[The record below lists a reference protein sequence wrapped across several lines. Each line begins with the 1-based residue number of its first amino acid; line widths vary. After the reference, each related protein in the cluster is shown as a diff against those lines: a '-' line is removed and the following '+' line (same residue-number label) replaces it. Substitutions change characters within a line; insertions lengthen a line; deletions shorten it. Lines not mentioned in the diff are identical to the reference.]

1 MFGANRA
8 AFFIFVTV
16 VLDIIGLMIIFPIM
30 PDILR
35 LVGKLTISD
44 AAVWGGIL
52 YASYALM
59 QFLFSPIIGNLS
71 DTFGRRPIILTA
83 LVLMAIDYLILG
95 FASVLWV
102 FIIGRMVGGVAGGT
116 VPTAFAYLA
125 DISTSEDKAKNF
137 GLVGAAFGV
146 GFVLGPFLGGILGE
160 INFRLP
166 FFFSAGLSFLTFLLC
181 FFYLPESLNSGKRRK
196 FRLKDL
202 NPFASLA
209 KAFIFRDLRI
219 MFLCFFVISV
229 AHWVY
234 PAIWSFWSKEVFN
247 WGPGL
252 IGGSLAC
259 YGLGVAFVQGFVI
272 RMKFVNNLGPKK
284 VVFFSLVVGA
294 VALTGFG
301 FANAAWMVFAL
312 IPIAVMSELMNPTL
326 DSFVSNQVSDSKQG
340 LLQGILS
347 SINAITSVI
356 SPLMMTLLFKIGTTD
371 DRHFHFPGVPFLF
384 AAILLLAIIYP
395 LLKSMKSL
403 EQDSQL
409 REKLI

>member
-1 MFGANRA
+1 MFSLSQ
-8 AFFIFVTV
+8 TV
-16 VLDIIGLMIIFPIM
+16 LH
-30 PDILR
+30 
-35 LVGKLTISD
+35 
-44 AAVWGGIL
+44 
-52 YASYALM
+52 
-59 QFLFSPIIGNLS
+59 
-71 DTFGRRPIILTA
+71 
-83 LVLMAIDYLILG
+83 
-95 FASVLWV
+95 
-102 FIIGRMVGGVAGGT
+102 
-116 VPTAFAYLA
+116 
-125 DISTSEDKAKNF
+125 
-137 GLVGAAFGV
+137 
-146 GFVLGPFLGGILGE
+146 
-160 INFRLP
+160 
-166 FFFSAGLSFLTFLLC
+166 SF
-181 FFYLPESLNSGKRRK
+181 
-196 FRLKDL
+196 D
-202 NPFASLA
+202 
-209 KAFIFRDLRI
+209 
-219 MFLCFFVISV
+219 
-229 AHWVY
+229 
-234 PAIWSFWSKEVFN
+234 SKEVFN

-272 RMKFVNNLGPKK
+272 RMKFVNHLGPKK

-356 SPLMMTLLFKIGTTD
+356 SPLIMTLLFKIGTIG

-403 EQDSQL
+403 EKDSQL
-409 REKLI
+409 REKLM

>member
-71 DTFGRRPIILTA
+71 DSFGRRPIILTA
-83 LVLMAIDYLILG
+83 LILMAMDYLILG

-272 RMKFVNNLGPKK
+272 RMKFVNYLGPKK

-294 VALTGFG
+294 IALTGFG
-301 FANAAWMVFAL
+301 FANTAWMVFAL

-356 SPLMMTLLFKIGTTD
+356 SPLMMTLLFKIGTIS

-403 EQDSQL
+403 EKDSEL
-409 REKLI
+409 GEKLM

>member
-166 FFFSAGLSFLTFLLC
+166 FFFSAGLSFFTFLLC

-272 RMKFVNNLGPKK
+272 RMKFVNHLGPKK

-326 DSFVSNQVSDSKQG
+326 ESFVSNQVSDSKQG

-356 SPLMMTLLFKIGTTD
+356 SPLMMTLLFKIGTID
-371 DRHFHFPGVPFLF
+371 DRHFHFPGVSFLF

-403 EQDSQL
+403 EKDSEL

>member
-95 FASVLWV
+95 FASALWV
-102 FIIGRMVGGVAGGT
+102 FIVGRMVGGVAGGT

-146 GFVLGPFLGGILGE
+146 GFVLGPVLGGILGE

-219 MFLCFFVISV
+219 MFLCLFVISV

-326 DSFVSNQVSDSKQG
+326 DSFVSNQVSDSNQG

-356 SPLMMTLLFKIGTTD
+356 SPLIMTLLFKIGTID

-395 LLKSMKSL
+395 LLKSMRSL

-409 REKLI
+409 REKLM